1 MTSSHKKILLI
12 DDEIDFTEVVSTLLG
27 FHDFEVKA
35 VNDPLKVD
43 LLLDETNFD
52 LLVTDLMMPG
62 LSGFDLI
69 DKIRSNQKLAT
80 IPIIVLSAKVLTN
93 EERKFL
99 LRHQVQVMQ
108 KPFEPTGLVDQI
120 CGLIEA
126 PAGG

>member
-1 MTSSHKKILLI
+1 MAEKKILLI
-12 DDEIDFTEVVSTLLG
+12 DDEVDFTEVVATLLG

-35 VNDPLKVD
+35 VNDPLQVD
-43 LLLDETNFD
+43 ALLEQADFD
-52 LLVTDLMMPG
+52 LIVTDLMMPG

-69 DKIRSNQKLAT
+69 DKIRSKPKLLK

-99 LRHQVQVMQ
+99 LRQKVQVMN

-120 CGLIEA
+120 CGLIET